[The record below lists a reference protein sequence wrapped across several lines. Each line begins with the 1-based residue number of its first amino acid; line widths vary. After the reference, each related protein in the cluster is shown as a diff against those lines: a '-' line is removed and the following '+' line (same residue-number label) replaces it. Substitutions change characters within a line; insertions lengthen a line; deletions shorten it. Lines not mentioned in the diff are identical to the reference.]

1 MNYKKASIIITVD
14 WTEILSIN
22 AIERSGQLVT
32 LFNRAETTT
41 PLMRKESV
49 QKELDFL
56 LRYLSGSGYHPNKTF
71 EDETAVIY
79 DINFVNIKNGTVYRQ
94 PYCKGR

>member
-1 MNYKKASIIITVD
+1 MNYKKASIIITLD
-14 WTEILSIN
+14 WTEILSIS
-22 AIERSGQLVT
+22 AIERNGQLVR
-32 LFNRAETTT
+32 LFNHLETTT

-79 DINFVNIKNGTVYRQ
+79 DINFVNVNNGTIYRQ